1 MEKWQELGLT
11 KAQYDEIRY
20 QAKLELCRRDFW
32 EFCKTL
38 APDFYMEGRD
48 YLKEL
53 CMEIQDFYESDDRVL
68 IINEPPRHG
77 KSRTGGLAA
86 QWIFGK
92 NSKEKIITGSYNEQ
106 LSKTFSRNVRDGI
119 GEKKASKD
127 RIVYSD
133 IFPNVRIKQGNSA
146 ANLWA
151 LEGQHAS
158 YLATSP
164 GGTVTGFGATIMI
177 LDDIVKNAEEAMNEV
192 VLDSHWAWFTNTML
206 SRLEK
211 GGKLIIIATRWNSR
225 DLSGR
230 AIDHYKSIG
239 LPIRVVTKKA
249 LQDDGTMLCEDVLDR
264 GAYDLIVKT
273 MGREIVEANYNQ
285 NPIDLVGRLYN
296 LGFQTYKDIP
306 RDDKGESLIEEV
318 CAYVDTADQGADYLC
333 CIIYGL
339 FRGQCYVYDVYFTK
353 DGMEITEG
361 EVAKRLY
368 EYQVNKAY
376 IESNNGGRGF
386 GRSVERIL
394 REKYR
399 WYKTYIDLFTQ
410 SRNKKSRIL
419 SSATWC
425 QNNIKFPIG
434 WEINYAEFYGDVMSY
449 QKEGKMA
456 HDDAE
461 DCLAGLYDKVGKG
474 ALFSFT

>member
-1 MEKWQELGLT
+1 
-11 KAQYDEIRY
+11 
-20 QAKLELCRRDFW
+20 
-32 EFCKTL
+32 
-38 APDFYMEGRD
+38 
-48 YLKEL
+48 
-53 CMEIQDFYESDDRVL
+53 MEIQDFYESDDKVL

-77 KSRTGGLAA
+77 KSRTATLAA
-86 QWIFGK
+86 QWIFGR
-92 NSKEKIITGSYNEQ
+92 NPKEKIITGSYNEQ

-119 GEKKASKD
+119 SEKKASKD

-133 IFPNVRIKQGNSA
+133 IFPSVRIKQGNSA

-151 LEGQHAS
+151 LHGQHAS

-164 GGTVTGFGATIMI
+164 GGTVTGFGASIMI
-177 LDDIVKNAEEAMNEV
+177 LDDIVKNAEEAMNET
-192 VLDSHWAWFTNTML
+192 VLDSHWTWFTNTML

-239 LPIRVVTKKA
+239 LPIRLITKKA

-264 GAYDLIVKT
+264 AAYDLIAKT

-296 LGFQTYKDIP
+296 IGFQTYKDIP

-318 CAYVDTADQGADYLC
+318 CAYIDTADQGADYLC

-353 DGMEITEG
+353 EGMEVTEG

-368 EYQVNKAY
+368 EHQVNKAY
-376 IESNNGGRGF
+376 IESNSGGRGF

-399 WYKTYIDLFTQ
+399 WYKTYIDLFSQT
-410 SRNKKSRIL
+410 RNKKARIL

-434 WEINYAEFYGDVMSY
+434 WEVNYAEFYGDVMSY